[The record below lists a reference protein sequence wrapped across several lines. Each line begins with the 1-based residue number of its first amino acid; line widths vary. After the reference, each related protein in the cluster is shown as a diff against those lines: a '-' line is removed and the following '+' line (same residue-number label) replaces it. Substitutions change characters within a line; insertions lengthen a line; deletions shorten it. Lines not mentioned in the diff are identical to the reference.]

1 MIRVSIERD
10 ENKHVS
16 SFTMEGHADSGPH
29 GHDLVCA
36 AASALSFG
44 TINAIA
50 ELCELELP
58 VEMGSEGGFLSCRV
72 PGDLGADTFEKVQ
85 LLLEGLVVSFRMLE
99 EQYGEYIQI
108 SRR

>member
-1 MIRVSIERD
+1 MIRVTIERN
-10 ENKHVS
+10 ENKHLA

-50 ELCELELP
+50 ELCKLELP
-58 VEMGSEGGFLSCRV
+58 VQMGKEGGFLRCHV
-72 PGDLGADTFEKVQ
+72 PSDLGNDTYEKVQ
-85 LLLEGLVVSFRMLE
+85 LLLEGLVVSFSMLE
-99 EQYGEYIQI
+99 EQYGEYIQVN
-108 SRR
+108 RR